1 MKIERAKILG
11 FCPGVRRAIEIA
23 EQNPNSFVT
32 GGDMVHNAAISARL
46 RNEFN
51 VVPAKDLDSIPSGAT
66 AIIRAHGIGRTEED
80 KLSKRGVKIVDATCL
95 NVKKT
100 HEIVER
106 LKAEGRHIFI
116 LGEPGH
122 PEAVGILDRAG
133 KNATAISG
141 AADIDA
147 AKIPQRCA
155 LVSQTTKT
163 HAEFI
168 AAEKVLTES
177 GRDFES
183 FCTVCS
189 NTEPNQWAAAELAKK
204 CDVMIVAGGKNST
217 NTKVLAAMSKKLC
230 PDTHMIESA
239 EELRPEW
246 FRGKNLCGIAAGVST
261 PMYII
266 EEIEKK
272 VMAMNN
278 E

>member
-1 MKIERAKILG
+1 MRIERAKILG
-11 FCPGVRRAIEIA
+11 FCPGVKRAIEIA
-23 EQNPNSFVT
+23 EQNPNSFIT
-32 GGDMVHNAAISARL
+32 GGDLVHNAAIAARL
-46 RNEFN
+46 KNEFN
-51 VVPAKDLDSIPSGAT
+51 VVPAKDLDSIPPDAT
-66 AIIRAHGIGRTEED
+66 AIIRAHGIGRTEEE
-80 KLSKRGVKIVDATCL
+80 KLSKRGVRIVDATCL

-122 PEAVGILDRAG
+122 PEAAGILDRAG
-133 KNATAISG
+133 KNATAISSAVDIG
-141 AADIDA
+141 AE
-147 AKIPQRCA
+147 IPQRCA

-163 HAEFI
+163 HKEFI

-189 NTEPNQWAAAELAKK
+189 NTETNQWAAAELAKK
-204 CDVMIVAGGKNST
+204 CDVMVVVGGKNST
-217 NTKVLAAMSKKLC
+217 NTKVLATMAAGLC

-246 FRGKNLCGIAAGVST
+246 FQGKNLCGIAAGVST
-261 PMYII
+261 PMSAI
-266 EEIEKK
+266 EEVEKK
-272 VMAMNN
+272 LKQ
-278 E
+278 